1 MQHEQPAV
9 QCPKAPGPPRTI
21 CLCRCF
27 RAEAGLDNYAYVL
40 FPPAVQ
46 LMPTIQVKCAKRCQG
61 HMSFWRATRAFGI
74 VKEIF

>member
-9 QCPKAPGPPRTI
+9 QCPKGTGRQDRSV
-21 CLCRCF
+21 CGCF
-27 RAEAGLDNYAYVL
+27 AAEAGLDNYAYVL

-46 LMPTIQVKCAKRCQG
+46 LMPTIQVKCATRCQG
-61 HMSFWRATRAFGI
+61 HMSFWRAIRAFGI